1 MGPEALAQVLR
12 PLTAFFKPEEHPD
25 LLVGLGADDDAS
37 VFRLGEDRALIQTM
51 DFFPP
56 VVDDP
61 RDFGAVAA
69 ANAMSDVYAMG
80 GEVSV
85 ALNICCFPEDMPL
98 DLLQEILIGGA
109 ETVRAA
115 GGVIAGGHTVTDPEL
130 KYGLSVLGLIDPRR
144 ILTKAGARPGDALV
158 LTKPL
163 GTGITT
169 TALKN
174 RLLSRDEILPTVVSM
189 KRLNRTAA
197 RLLQGVRTHAC
208 TDVTGFS
215 LLGHGLEIADK
226 SEVALVLH
234 TSGLS
239 FVDHAEVGAARGSF
253 PGGTYRNQKYYE
265 CRVRFEPELSEQRSL
280 MLFSPETSGG
290 LLAAVDPADLDGLK
304 EAFALKGEPL
314 WVIGGVR
321 EGSGIIVAS

>member
-12 PLTAFFKPEEHPD
+12 PLTALFKPEEHPD
-25 LLVGLGADDDAS
+25 LLVGLADGDDAS
-37 VFRLGEDRALIQTM
+37 VFRLDDDRALIQTM

-69 ANAMSDVYAMG
+69 ANALSDVYAMG

-85 ALNICCFPEDMPL
+85 ALNICCFPEDMPSEV
-98 DLLQEILIGGA
+98 LQEILLGGA
-109 ETVRAA
+109 ETVQSA
-115 GGVIAGGHTVTDPEL
+115 GGVVAGGHTVSDPEL
-130 KYGLSVLGLIDPRR
+130 KYGLAVLGLIDPRR

-169 TALKN
+169 TALKK
-174 RLLSRDEILPTVVSM
+174 RLLGPDEILPTVTSM
-189 KRLNRTAA
+189 KRLNRAAA
-197 RLLQGVRTHAC
+197 RLLRGVRTHAC

-215 LLGHGLEIADK
+215 LLGHALEIADK
-226 SEVALVLH
+226 SKVSLRLRASE
-234 TSGLS
+234 LS
-239 FVDHAEVGAARGSF
+239 FVEQAAMCAAHNSF
-253 PGGTYRNQKYYE
+253 PGGTYRNQKYYQ
-265 CRVRFEPELSEQRSL
+265 CKVRFEPELSEKLPL

-290 LLAAVDPADLDGLK
+290 LLAAVDPADLDDLK
-304 EAFALKGEPL
+304 AAFVREGEPL
-314 WVIGGVR
+314 WVIGEVR
-321 EGSGIIVAS
+321 EGSGIAVAS